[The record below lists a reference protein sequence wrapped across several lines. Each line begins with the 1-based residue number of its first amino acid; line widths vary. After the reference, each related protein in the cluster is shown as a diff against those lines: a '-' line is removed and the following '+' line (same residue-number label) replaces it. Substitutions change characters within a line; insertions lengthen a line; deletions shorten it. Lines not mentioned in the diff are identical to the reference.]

1 MLSAAASPEISS
13 TVIRVEHLRCGYND
27 RDVLKDVSFE
37 VERGEFVGILGPNGA
52 GKSTLML
59 AVSGIVPVRSGRVE
73 VLGRPVET
81 LRPKDRA
88 RSMAVISQD
97 ADARF
102 PFTCR
107 EVVQMGRYPHQGRW
121 NLDSLEDEAVVRRV
135 LHITDTEA
143 LADRLITAVSG
154 GERQR
159 VVVARTLAQQA
170 PILLLDE
177 AVSAMDVHRKLQV
190 FRLLERLNVEEGL
203 TILAVLHDVN
213 LAAFFCRRMIFL
225 KDGETAADGQVFN
238 VLTPGILEEVY
249 QTKVLVQE
257 IGQTGKRQVIFL
269 P

>member
-1 MLSAAASPEISS
+1 MLSAAASPEVPS
-13 TVIRVEHLRCGYND
+13 TVIRVERLRCGYND
-27 RDVLKDVSFE
+27 RDVLKELSFE
-37 VERGEFVGILGPNGA
+37 VQRGEFVGILGPNGA
-52 GKSTLML
+52 GKSTLLL
-59 AVSGIVPVRSGRVE
+59 AMSGIVPVRGGGIE
-73 VLGRPVET
+73 VLGRPVEK
-81 LRPKDRA
+81 LRPKERA
-88 RSMAVISQD
+88 RGMAVIAQD

-121 NLDSLEDEAVVRRV
+121 KLDSLEDEAVVSRV
-135 LHITDTEA
+135 LHITDTA
-143 LADRLITAVSG
+143 VLAERLITAVSG

-159 VVVARTLAQQA
+159 VVVARALAQQT

-190 FRLLERLNVEEGL
+190 FRLLERLNVEEKL
-203 TILAVLHDVN
+203 TVLAVLHDVN

-225 KDGETAADGQVFN
+225 KGGEMAADGQVFE
-238 VLTPGILEEVY
+238 VLTPEVLEEVY

-257 IGQTGKRQVIFL
+257 IGRTGKRQVIFL